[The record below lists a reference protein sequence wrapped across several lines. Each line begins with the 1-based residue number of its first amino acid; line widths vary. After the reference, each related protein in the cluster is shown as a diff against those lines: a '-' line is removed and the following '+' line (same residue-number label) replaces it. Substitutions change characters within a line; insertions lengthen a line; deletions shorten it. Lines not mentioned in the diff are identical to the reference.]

1 MHVDPVIET
10 HILTKRY
17 GTRIVAVDNLHLTIQ
32 RGEVYG
38 FLGPNG
44 SNCVSDGRCKC
55 WCCLSFCLF

>member
-44 SNCVSDGRCKC
+44 
-55 WCCLSFCLF
+55 